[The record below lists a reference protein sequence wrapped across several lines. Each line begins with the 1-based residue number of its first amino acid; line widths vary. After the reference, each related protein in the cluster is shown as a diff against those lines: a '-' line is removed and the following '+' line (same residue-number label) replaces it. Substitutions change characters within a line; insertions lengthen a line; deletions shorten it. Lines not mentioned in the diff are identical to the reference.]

1 MFKKIVAMV
10 LCMVAFFTLASFSVS
25 ANGGESSRTEGG
37 VAKWSYIS
45 ARDTRLSISS
55 SGTATCTG
63 SVTGYPGTTTK
74 VEIYLYLQQYKNG
87 AWSTV
92 SGGSW
97 YQLFNS
103 YKGTLQ
109 KTKSGLASGYQYRL
123 KASYYAWSGSNSEN
137 VVAYSSTVSH

>member
-1 MFKKIVAMV
+1 MFKKIVAMI
-10 LCMVAFFTLASFSVS
+10 LCVVGLFTFASFSVS
-25 ANGGESSRTEGG
+25 ANGGESKKTEG
-37 VAKWSYIS
+37 VTKWSYTS
-45 ARDTRLSISS
+45 ATDTRLSISS
-55 SGTATCTG
+55 SGTAICTG
-63 SVTGYPGTTTK
+63 KITGYQGTTTK

-109 KTKSGLASGYQYRL
+109 KTKSGLAKGYQYRV

-137 VVAYSSTVSH
+137 VVAYSKTVTY

>member
-10 LCMVAFFTLASFSVS
+10 LSIVGFFMFASFSVS
-25 ANGGESSRTEGG
+25 ANGGESNKT
-37 VAKWSYIS
+37 VVTPKWSYVL
-45 ARDTRLSISS
+45 TMNTNLSISS
-55 SGTATCTG
+55 SGTAICTG
-63 SVTGYPGTTTK
+63 KITGYSGTTTK

-109 KTKSGLASGYQYRL
+109 KTKSGLAKGYQYRVR
-123 KASYYAWSGSNSEN
+123 ASYYAWSGSNSEN
-137 VVAYSSTVSH
+137 IVDYSGTVTY

>member
-1 MFKKIVAMV
+1 MFKKIAAIV
-10 LCMVAFFTLASFSVS
+10 LCMVAFFTFASFPVS
-25 ANGGESSRTEGG
+25 ANGGESNEPEIAS
-37 VAKWSYIS
+37 KWSYVL
-45 ARDTRLSISS
+45 TTNTNLSISS

-63 SVTGYPGTTTK
+63 KITGYSGTTTK

-103 YKGTLQ
+103 HKGTLQ

-137 VVAYSSTVSH
+137 VVAYSSTVNY